1 VSLQF
6 LSRHMPSSVP
16 RFLVITALLL
26 MGAVIVPWLMQS
38 RSSSNNSLVVYC
50 AHDSVFADAVIRAF
64 EQRSGIRIQ
73 VRYDEETNKSLGLT
87 SLLIAEKAQ
96 PRCDVFW
103 NNQTLGTIRLKKDGV
118 LSKCEP
124 SLFSRIPAAFRD
136 DEHHWAGFAA
146 RLRVFIVNTEK
157 MPATEAA
164 VAEALK
170 AESLSNAAIAVPL
183 FGTTLSHY
191 TVLCDQMG
199 LDGLKSWH
207 RTLHDRGIREARG
220 NGAVKDLVAEGAC
233 AFGFTDTD
241 DVFAA
246 IDAGKPVSMVPVRL
260 ESGQTICMP
269 NSVAMIRD
277 CPHPEIAAQF
287 IKYLLSEEV
296 ELALARSASRQI
308 PLGPVDRTQ
317 LPPEVAELAVWAAEG
332 VPLDGAA
339 GHDQE
344 VLDWLS
350 DEYSR
355 R

>member
-1 VSLQF
+1 
-6 LSRHMPSSVP
+6 MPLTSI
-16 RFLVITALLL
+16 RFLIVAALLL
-26 MGAVIVPWLMQS
+26 TGAVIVPLLMRS
-38 RSSSNNSLVVYC
+38 RSSSNNTLVVYC
-50 AHDSVFADAVIRAF
+50 AHDSVFADAIIRTF
-64 EQRSGIRIQ
+64 EQRTGMTVQ
-73 VRYDEETNKSLGLT
+73 VRYDEEANKSLGLT

-118 LSKCEP
+118 LAPCDP

-146 RLRVFIVNTEK
+146 RLRVFIVNIKK
-157 MPATEAA
+157 MPATEEA

-199 LDGLKSWH
+199 LGGLKSWH
-207 RTLHDRGIREARG
+207 RSLHDRGIREARG

-233 AFGFTDTD
+233 DFGFTDTD
-241 DVFAA
+241 DAFAA
-246 IDAGKPVSMVPVRL
+246 VDAGKPVRMVPVRL
-260 ESGQTICMP
+260 ESGQTICLP
-269 NSVAMIRD
+269 NSVAMIWN
-277 CPHPEIAAQF
+277 CPHPDAAAKF
-287 IKYLLSEEV
+287 IQYLLSEEV

-308 PLGPVDRTQ
+308 PLGPVDRTR
-317 LPPEVAELAVWAAEG
+317 LPPEVAELTDWAAEG

-339 GHDQE
+339 EHDQE
-344 VLDWLS
+344 VLDWLAE
-350 DEYSR
+350 EYTGR
-355 R
+355 